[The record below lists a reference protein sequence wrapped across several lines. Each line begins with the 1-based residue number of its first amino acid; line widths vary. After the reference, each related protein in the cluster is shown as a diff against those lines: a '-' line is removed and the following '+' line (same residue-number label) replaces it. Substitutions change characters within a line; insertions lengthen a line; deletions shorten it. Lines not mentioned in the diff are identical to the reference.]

1 MSVPVPVCH
10 SARARASYQRFVRF
24 FEIARRSTRSCR
36 PSRFLFWR
44 RPPVPQLIASHSIDS
59 TGRLFPPR
67 EAVRSVFP
75 AGRTSRRPPVFR
87 PAPLFP
93 AGRSCRNSFCG
104 ALSLANR
111 RSAVRPGECRS
122 ACGSPRG
129 PPRTEPIRT
138 NSSPAPADRRSCRR
152 QPALSAAE
160 ARPACGHRTR
170 PPCRP
175 PETAERCPSGRH

>member
-10 SARARASYQRFVRF
+10 SARARAGYQRFVRF
-24 FEIARRSTRSCR
+24 FEIARRSN
-36 PSRFLFWR
+36 PLLPPQPLPFLATA
-44 RPPVPQLIASHSIDS
+44 PVPQLIASHSIDS
-59 TGRLFPPR
+59 TDGSFLPR

-75 AGRTSRRPPVFR
+75 AGRTSRRPPDR
-87 PAPLFP
+87 AENLSAARFP
-93 AGRSCRNSFCG
+93 WPTG
-104 ALSLANR
+104 

-152 QPALSAAE
+152 AARTRAAE

-175 PETAERCPSGRH
+175 PETAERCPSGRR